1 MKKTALLVAL
11 SFTAIGCASDGRSPN
26 VGVGVHVGGSP
37 PPPVVATPA
46 PQGGGPPPWAPAH
59 GRRAKAVVYR
69 YYPSTGVYFNVSTG
83 SYFYLNGGSWQISMS
98 LPSTVVIDTND
109 YVSVELDTDKPYLY
123 YEEHRVKYKGKG
135 HSQGKGNG
143 HKKGNWKKGGR
154 PF

>member
-1 MKKTALLVAL
+1 
-11 SFTAIGCASDGRSPN
+11 
-26 VGVGVHVGGSP
+26 
-37 PPPVVATPA
+37 
-46 PQGGGPPPWAPAH
+46 
-59 GRRAKAVVYR
+59 
-69 YYPSTGVYFNVSTG
+69 
-83 SYFYLNGGSWQISMS
+83 MS

-135 HSQGKGNG
+135 PSHGKGNG